1 MMTFSRRAHSQL
13 RLHRAGSWLVFAGL
27 GGMALG
33 ALAWAD
39 QRPWISPALFGVF
52 CAGLF
57 GVLRYPLNSPAE
69 AIDPGNDEDG
79 LQRAALAVGVGH
91 PLSEELNSR
100 AIQRPLRFRPLE
112 ELRPLGLVSLACVA
126 LALWVSNAPPVI
138 PLGGSATLSSA
149 FFESSSTPNFRDA
162 VTASESTTPV
172 VPPITEINP
181 AVVGADSDDES
192 SGSRLEI
199 NMHSETRTKLG
210 SDFGLPA
217 TLIDRYWKLRAQE
230 SR

>member
-1 MMTFSRRAHSQL
+1 MTFTQRAHWQL
-13 RLHRAGSWLVFAGL
+13 RFHRAGAWLVFAGL
-27 GGMALG
+27 GGIALG

-39 QRPWISPALFGVF
+39 QRPWIAPTLCGVF

-57 GVLRYPLNSPAE
+57 GVLRYPIGSPAE

-79 LQRAALAVGVGH
+79 LQRAALAVGIGH
-91 PLSEELNSR
+91 PLSNELNSR

-126 LALWVSNAPPVI
+126 LALWVSNAPPVV
-138 PLGGSATLSSA
+138 PLGDSATLSSA
-149 FFESSSTPNFRDA
+149 LFDSGTTPNFRDEVA
-162 VTASESTTPV
+162 TSESTTPD
-172 VPPITEINP
+172 VPPITETDP
-181 AVVGADSDDES
+181 AVVGAGTDGES
-192 SGSRLEI
+192 SGSRLDI
-199 NMHSETRTKLG
+199 NLQPETRAKLG